1 MHLNGD
7 GHRISVPPR
16 ADDEVIG
23 DDDLRDRGLV
33 PFAMWLFSRRHPW
46 RVYGLAGA
54 AQANPP
60 EASLM
65 QLVPTQQSVTIGS
78 HASPAPAQRAPF
90 GAGIV
95 ESSVTQ
101 APAPAG
107 PVQRPLQ
114 QSSPAPQAA
123 PRGAQVP

>member
-1 MHLNGD
+1 M
-7 GHRISVPPR
+7 SVPPR
-16 ADDEVIG
+16 ADDDVND

-33 PFAMWLFSRRHPW
+33 LFAMWLFSRRHPW
-46 RVYGLAGA
+46 WTCLPAGA

-60 EASLM
+60 EASLV
-65 QLVPTQQSVTIGS
+65 QLVPTQQSVAIRS

-90 GAGIV
+90 GAGV
-95 ESSVTQ
+95 DTSSVTQ

-107 PVQRPLQ
+107 PAQRPLQ
-114 QSSPAPQAA
+114 QSSPAPQAV